1 MYNLK
6 SSSKEVGSQKESFSE
21 HSHMSPK
28 AWSNTDESQ
37 RRKSSVAED
46 KKLGVQ
52 VSETLAVEPAKLA
65 IVDLSY
71 NPSQSTSKI
80 TNKVLSLQ
88 ITTCS
93 ESYTR

>member
-1 MYNLK
+1 M
-6 SSSKEVGSQKESFSE
+6 
-21 HSHMSPK
+21 
-28 AWSNTDESQ
+28 
-37 RRKSSVAED
+37 AED

-93 ESYTR
+93 ESYTRREQDRCISTDANSRTSSDNV

>member
-1 MYNLK
+1 M
-6 SSSKEVGSQKESFSE
+6 
-21 HSHMSPK
+21 
-28 AWSNTDESQ
+28 
-37 RRKSSVAED
+37 AED

-80 TNKVLSLQ
+80 TNKVLSELRRLDV
-88 ITTCS
+88 ILKAKAGKAK
-93 ESYTR
+93 

>member
-1 MYNLK
+1 M
-6 SSSKEVGSQKESFSE
+6 
-21 HSHMSPK
+21 
-28 AWSNTDESQ
+28 
-37 RRKSSVAED
+37 AED